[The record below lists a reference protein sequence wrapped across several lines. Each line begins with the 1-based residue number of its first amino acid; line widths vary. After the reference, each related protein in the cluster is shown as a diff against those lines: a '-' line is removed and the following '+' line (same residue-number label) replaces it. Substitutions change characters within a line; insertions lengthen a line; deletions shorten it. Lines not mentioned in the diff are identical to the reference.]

1 MTEPN
6 IESPTPNTTEEL
18 RLLRKLDGLTEEL
31 LQSDITRRKIV
42 QQNRESISEIYDFLE
57 SLRFNH
63 IKNKYILYAVAET
76 AGISKEA
83 IDKIREFAETETR
96 KVYLEN
102 NQQPPY

>member
-6 IESPTPNTTEEL
+6 IDLPTPNPTEEL

-57 SLRFNH
+57 TLRFNH

-76 AGISKEA
+76 AGISEKA